1 MVKACRIKILARREI
16 SGKEPD
22 IPNLFFPHGICIY
35 QAVAEALKTT
45 EAESNIYM
53 IKGTERQKLIVE
65 DLSRWKGMSK
75 YPRLPVLTLKSYTLE
90 KGWTIERTILK
101 LSFKLTKSETDY
113 GDLPLH
119 QTPNKAKVNFL

>member
-22 IPNLFFPHGICIY
+22 ILNLFFPHGICIY

-53 IKGTERQKLIVE
+53 IKGTE
-65 DLSRWKGMSK
+65 
-75 YPRLPVLTLKSYTLE
+75 
-90 KGWTIERTILK
+90 
-101 LSFKLTKSETDY
+101 TK
-113 GDLPLH
+113 
-119 QTPNKAKVNFL
+119 NNC